1 MLKLHPTTR
10 ERSSAATTCLDS
22 QVARNNNK
30 IIFFRI
36 ANAFYSSA
44 CVAINKKLKI
54 INIKITN

>member
-44 CVAINKKLKI
+44 CKAEN
-54 INIKITN
+54 N